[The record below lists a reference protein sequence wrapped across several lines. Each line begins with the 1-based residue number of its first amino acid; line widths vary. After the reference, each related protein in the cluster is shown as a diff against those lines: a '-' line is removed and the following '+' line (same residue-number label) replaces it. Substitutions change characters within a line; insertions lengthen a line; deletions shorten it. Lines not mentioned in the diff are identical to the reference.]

1 MPLEEGSLQ
10 VVGGILEHESDHVY
24 LFLLFE
30 LFFIPEVVEEAALV
44 SKLFLFERER
54 KV

>member
-10 VVGGILEHESDHVY
+10 VIRGVLEHEFDHVY

-44 SKLFLFERER
+44 SKLFPFKRER